1 MADKIFIVEGR
12 QYRTEKDYNR
22 ALHDKKIIEQIR
34 KEIDIN
40 NPDELRKL
48 IRDLRQGEKYRFLT
62 ILGDDFLEEMEER
75 LRKLPVGASTL
86 RKKKYMRMSY
96 VS

>member
-12 QYRTEKDYNR
+12 QYRTEKDYSR
-22 ALHDKKIIEQIR
+22 ALHDKKIIEQI
-34 KEIDIN
+34 KEEIDTN

-62 ILGDDFLEEMEER
+62 ILGDDFLEEMEE
-75 LRKLPVGASTL
+75 KLKEHWE
-86 RKKKYMRMSY
+86 KKGWE
-96 VS
+96 